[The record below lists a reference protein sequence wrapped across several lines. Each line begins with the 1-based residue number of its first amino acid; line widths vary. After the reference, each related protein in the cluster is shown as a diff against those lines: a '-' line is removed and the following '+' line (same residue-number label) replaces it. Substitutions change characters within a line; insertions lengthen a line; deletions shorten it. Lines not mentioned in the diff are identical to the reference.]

1 MVLLKFQ
8 VQFVRVMIQYI
19 SYSDRLKQH
28 FAKLNY
34 EWLEKYFYVEDYD
47 KEVLEN
53 PKAYIIDQGGQI
65 FFAQA
70 ETEII
75 GTVALIKRGAN
86 TFELSKMAVTPKFQ
100 GQKIGKGLIE
110 VALNYSRSQKMKRV
124 ILDSN
129 RKLKPALA
137 LYSKMGFKEI
147 PTDPNT
153 PYERCNIR
161 MERLL

>member
-1 MVLLKFQ
+1 
-8 VQFVRVMIQYI
+8 MIQYI
-19 SYSDRLKQH
+19 SYKESLSPH

-47 KEVLEN
+47 REVLEN
-53 PKAYIIDQGGQI
+53 PKEHIIDKGGHI

-70 ETEII
+70 DTEII
-75 GTVALIKRGAN
+75 GTVALIKRGED

-110 VALNYSRSQKMKRV
+110 VALSYSRKQKMKRV
-124 ILDSN
+124 MLDSN
-129 RKLKPALA
+129 RKLEPALA
-137 LYSKMGFKEI
+137 LYSKMGFKGI
-147 PTDPNT
+147 PTDSNT

-161 MERLL
+161 MERVL